1 LIARKGQRTGG
12 LASKASPWNLCRT
25 KRETPMKLL
34 IPAAVLIAAVH
45 STNTQAAVSGYYDS
59 LERIGTILGNDQL
72 ADILRQQPIGAI
84 TNTGTRKDGASE
96 WTIRTQDCDLKV
108 YLTPILPQ
116 GLGKTTYAL
125 DVPKGQCD

>member
-1 LIARKGQRTGG
+1 MR
-12 LASKASPWNLCRT
+12 PF
-25 KRETPMKLL
+25 LL
-34 IPAAVLIAAVH
+34 AAVLIAAAQ
-45 STNTQAAVSGYYDS
+45 SSSAQAALSGYYDS
-59 LERIGTILGNDQL
+59 VERIGTILGNDQV

-108 YLTPILPQ
+108 YLIPVLPE
-116 GLGKTTYAL
+116 GIGKTSYKI